1 MEATLEQANK
11 LLMHYGCRTALGVEL
26 QTSLEILVIDL
37 GLSFQLFQVSYI
49 HFGKW
54 VTTSWL
60 KRIWEKFHFYGF
72 SIHVH
77 NLTTE
82 FPRHG
87 DDWLMSRFIARGN
100 TTNEL
105 AILNR
110 VQKHQ
115 QVLFL
120 SDILGASGGSLDKR
134 YLQKQQPDERWST
147 M

>member
-1 MEATLEQANK
+1 
-11 LLMHYGCRTALGVEL
+11 MHYGCRTALGAEL
-26 QTSLEILVIDL
+26 QTSLEILVINL
-37 GLSFQLFQVSYI
+37 GLSFQPFKVSYI
-49 HFGKW
+49 QFGKW
-54 VTTSWL
+54 VTTLWL
-60 KRIWEKFHFYGF
+60 KRIWEKVHFYGF

-77 NLTTE
+77 NLTTG
-82 FPRHG
+82 FPREG
-87 DDWLMSRFIARGN
+87 DDWLMSRFIARGH

-105 AILNR
+105 AILNWVR
-110 VQKHQ
+110 KHQ